1 MKKFLEILK
10 WTVWVSALVGS
21 VWRVVNFSRTYMRNN
36 IGFDN
41 MRHDRYYLTICTADT
56 IVFIS
61 DIYSKSYIDAFE
73 VLDRIRKMSCVLTY
87 EWELRLYPWGWPRD
101 INSLFQVYRFN
112 ELPIQLISPNDRWAI
127 WRQMLTLKAFNLDF
141 EMPEVFT
148 MPI

>member
-21 VWRVVNFSRTYMRNN
+21 VWRVVNFSRTYMRKN

-41 MRHDRYYLTICTADT
+41 MRPDRYYLTICTADT

-61 DIYSKSYIDAFE
+61 DIYSKSYIIAFE
-73 VLDRIRKMSCVLTY
+73 VLHRIRLSCALPY
-87 EWELRLYPWGWPRD
+87 EWELRLYPWGSPRN
-101 INSLFQVYRFN
+101 INSLIQVYRFN
-112 ELPIQLISPNDRWAI
+112 DLPIQLISPTDRWVI
-127 WRQMLTLKAFNLDF
+127 WRQLLTLKASNFGF

>member
-1 MKKFLEILK
+1 MKKFLEIIK

-41 MRHDRYYLTICTADT
+41 MRPDRYYLTICTADT

-61 DIYSKSYIDAFE
+61 DIYSTSYIDAVE

-87 EWELRLYPWGWPRD
+87 EWALSLSTWGSPHGN
-101 INSLFQVYRFN
+101 NSLIQVYRFN
-112 ELPIQLISPNDRWAI
+112 ELPIQLLSPMDRWAI
-127 WRQMLTLKAFNLDF
+127 WRPMLTLKAFNLDF